1 MDANKENARRWFEE
15 VFSNGNLV
23 LIPEL
28 IAPEYVNHDTNVPG
42 GVWRGLEGANALIDT
57 YRSPWPD
64 VRFTVEDQVTEGDR
78 VVTRW
83 SATGSHTAPFG
94 KISATGKKVV
104 FTGINVKR
112 IVNGKAV
119 EEWVN
124 FDLMG
129 LLQQLGAIPASGQ
142 RGKAHE

>member
-1 MDANKENARRWFEE
+1 MDTKQNARRWFEE
-15 VFSNGNLV
+15 VFSDGNLG

-28 IAPEYVNHDTNVPG
+28 IAPEYINHDTNVPG
-42 GVWRGLEGANALIDT
+42 GAWRGLDGANALIKT
-57 YRSPWPD
+57 YRNPWPD
-64 VRFTVEDQVTEGDR
+64 VRFTIEDQVAEGDR

-83 SATGSHTAPFG
+83 TAAGTHTAPFG
-94 KISATGKKVV
+94 KIPPTGKRVQV
-104 FTGINVKR
+104 SGINVKR

-129 LLQQLGAIPASGQ
+129 LLQQLGAIPAPGQ
-142 RGKAHE
+142 